1 MSTTSAGPA
10 APPGQLGF
18 HQIHQQQQQ
27 QQLAQQLQVFWENQ
41 FKEIE
46 KTTDFKNHS
55 LPLAR
60 IKKIMK
66 ADEDVRMI
74 SAEAPVVF
82 ARACEMFIL
91 ELTLRSWNHTEENKR
106 RTLQKNDIAA
116 AVTRTDIFDFLV
128 DIVPRED
135 LRDEVLGSIPRGT
148 VPEAAAAGYPYGY
161 LPAGTAPIGNPGM
174 VMGELALAKKLV
186 LELRKETLVKKM
198 KKEHIRRISNQCGRR
213 ILSVLFYVY
222 SILSFKDKFRDEP
235 EEESL
240 STRSFTWSSFTLCDF
255 NTEATVMAISNDY
268 GAFIEKSTISP
279 TPSSSFPSLKGLT
292 FAIKDIFD
300 VEGRVT
306 GFGNPDWL
314 RTHSAA
320 TSTAHVVSSLLEA
333 GATSLGITIM
343 DEMAYSINGENA
355 HYGTPVN
362 PVASERV
369 PGGSSSGSAV
379 AVAAGLVDFS
389 IAGTDTGGSVRVP
402 ASYCGIFGLRPS
414 HGVVSTVGVTPMAQS
429 FDTVGWFAR
438 DTATLKRV
446 GCVLLQQPHLEATEP
461 SQLIIADDCFK
472 LCSVPRELL
481 VQSVVQSVDKSFG
494 GNTVINKVDLGA
506 YIEEHVP
513 SLKHFM
519 TSETQRE
526 FCIPSLMA
534 LSSSMRMLQR
544 FEFKMNHGEWVSSV
558 KPEFGPGISER
569 IEEAIRVSDE
579 KIDLCRLENGV
590 LVIPTVPGPP
600 PHLQADVV
608 ALESFRS
615 RAFSLLSIAGVSG
628 LCQVSIPLGL
638 HENLPISVS
647 LVANHGSDG
656 FLLSLVD
663 SLSKF
668 M

>member
-1 MSTTSAGPA
+1 MDQQEHAQSGAMNYGSNPYQTNPMTTTSAGPA

-174 VMGELALAKKLV
+174 VMG
-186 LELRKETLVKKM
+186 
-198 KKEHIRRISNQCGRR
+198 NPG
-213 ILSVLFYVY
+213 
-222 SILSFKDKFRDEP
+222 
-235 EEESL
+235 
-240 STRSFTWSSFTLCDF
+240 
-255 NTEATVMAISNDY
+255 ATGMAISNDY

-414 HGVVSTVGVTPMAQS
+414 HEVVSTVGVTPMAQS

-446 GCVLLQQPHLEATEP
+446 GCVLLQQHDVDAKEP

-472 LCSVPRELL
+472 LCSVPCELL
-481 VQSVVQSVDKSFG
+481 VLPVVQSVDKSFG
-494 GNTVINKVDLGA
+494 GNTVINKVDLGE
-506 YIEEHVP
+506 YIQENVP

-544 FEFKMNHGEWVSSV
+544 YEFKMNHGEWVSSV

-569 IEEAIRVSDE
+569 IEEAIRASDE
-579 KIDLCRLENGV
+579 KIDLCRLVKTELLTALSTLLGENGV

>member
-1 MSTTSAGPA
+1 MDQQEHAQSGAMNYGSNPYQTNPMTTTSAGPA

-174 VMGELALAKKLV
+174 VMG
-186 LELRKETLVKKM
+186 
-198 KKEHIRRISNQCGRR
+198 NPG
-213 ILSVLFYVY
+213 
-222 SILSFKDKFRDEP
+222 
-235 EEESL
+235 
-240 STRSFTWSSFTLCDF
+240 
-255 NTEATVMAISNDY
+255 ATVMAISNDY

-279 TPSSSFPSLKGLT
+279 RPSSSFPSLKDLT

-320 TSTAHVVSSLLEA
+320 TSTAPVVSSLLEA

-446 GCVLLQQPHLEATEP
+446 GCVLLQQPHLDATEP

-481 VQSVVQSVDKSFG
+481 VLPLVQSVDKSFG

-544 FEFKMNHGEWVSSV
+544 FEFKMNHGEWVSLV

-579 KIDLCRLENGV
+579 KIDLCRLVKTELLTALSTLLGDNGV

-647 LVANHGSDG
+647 LVAKHGSDG

-663 SLSKF
+663 SLSEF

>member
-1 MSTTSAGPA
+1 MDQQEHAQSGAMNYGSNPYQTNPMTTTSAGPA

-174 VMGELALAKKLV
+174 VMG
-186 LELRKETLVKKM
+186 
-198 KKEHIRRISNQCGRR
+198 NPG
-213 ILSVLFYVY
+213 
-222 SILSFKDKFRDEP
+222 
-235 EEESL
+235 
-240 STRSFTWSSFTLCDF
+240 
-255 NTEATVMAISNDY
+255 ATVMAISNDF

-320 TSTAHVVSSLLEA
+320 TSTAPVVSSLLEA

-446 GCVLLQQPHLEATEP
+446 GCVLLQQPHLDATEP

-481 VQSVVQSVDKSFG
+481 VLPLVQSVDKSFG

-544 FEFKMNHGEWVSSV
+544 FEFKMNHGEWVSLV

-579 KIDLCRLENGV
+579 KIDLCRLVKTELLTALSTLLGDNGV

-647 LVANHGSDG
+647 LVATHGSDG

-663 SLSKF
+663 SLSEF